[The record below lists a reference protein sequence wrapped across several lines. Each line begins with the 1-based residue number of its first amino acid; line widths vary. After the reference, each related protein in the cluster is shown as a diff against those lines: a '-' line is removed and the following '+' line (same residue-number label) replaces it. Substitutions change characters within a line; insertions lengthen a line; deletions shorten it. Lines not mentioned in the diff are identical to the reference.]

1 MKIGKLLYGLSVIFV
16 AVLIIG
22 CATSGGSSG
31 TSWKRVRMVDEVI
44 GKWEGSVNITV
55 PENHG
60 SNIPETSIEVS
71 VFIEYLK
78 GDIEVTGGM
87 KVDMNRFLS
96 DWANVDSIRMVGI
109 TKDLLWEVLVEEFEK
124 DDSMVVGGK
133 YYITADLS
141 GSVDEFLIDSAG
153 YFMINDSQTQLK
165 MVFNQAVS
173 FGFGDTGF
181 KEIVLNRK

>member
-1 MKIGKLLYGLSVIFV
+1 MKIGKLLYGLSLVFV

-22 CATSGGSSG
+22 CATSGGASG
-31 TSWKRVRMVDEVI
+31 ASWKRVRLIDDVV
-44 GKWEGSVNITV
+44 GKWEGSVHITV

-60 SNIPETSIEVS
+60 SHIPETSIEVS

-78 GDIEVTGGM
+78 GDDEVTGGM
-87 KVDMNRFLS
+87 KVDMNRFLT
-96 DWANVDSIRMVGI
+96 DYANGDGMRQLGL
-109 TKDLLWEVLVEEFEK
+109 TKDHLWEIMADEFEK

-133 YYITADLS
+133 YYVISDLS
-141 GSVDEFLIDSAG
+141 GSVDEFLNDSAG
-153 YFMINDSQTQLK
+153 YFMINDSRTQLK